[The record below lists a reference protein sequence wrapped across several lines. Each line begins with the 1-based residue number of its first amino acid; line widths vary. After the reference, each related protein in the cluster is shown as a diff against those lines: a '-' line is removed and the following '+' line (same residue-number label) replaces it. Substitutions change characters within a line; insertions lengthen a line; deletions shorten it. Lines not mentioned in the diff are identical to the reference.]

1 MSASGAYP
9 WLRVILGPVVDVI
22 RALAHLL
29 PDKVHARLAEL
40 ADAPDSKSGT
50 REGVGVR
57 FPRRAPPSC
66 GSPGGRSSLTVVSF
80 SPDTRQLL
88 SCRVG
93 RCTLLPR

>member
-1 MSASGAYP
+1 MLLMPGPIENASSLGEP
-9 WLRVILGPVVDVI
+9 RVGWCPLRVRGYGVVLAPSVDVI

-57 FPRRAPPSC
+57 FPRWAPPSC
-66 GSPGGRSSLTVVSF
+66 GKPAGA
-80 SPDTRQLL
+80 
-88 SCRVG
+88 
-93 RCTLLPR
+93 RC

>member
-1 MSASGAYP
+1 MLLMPGPAKAASSPGEP
-9 WLRVILGPVVDVI
+9 GVGWCPLRVRIRGYGVILAPVVDVI
-22 RALAHLL
+22 RSLAHLL

-66 GSPGGRSSLTVVSF
+66 GSPGGAR
-80 SPDTRQLL
+80 R
-88 SCRVG
+88 
-93 RCTLLPR
+93 